1 MSENMK
7 KVIRQYEKDN
17 DLVLQFLEEKCVKVE
32 DGGTKAKALYDAYKI
47 WCRSN
52 GYFVMSA
59 KKFNANLETH
69 PEWHNGKRLS
79 HGYAVFDGVSL
90 KMGS

>member
-1 MSENMK
+1 MK
-7 KVIRQYEKDN
+7 KVIKQYEKDN
-17 DLVLQFLEEKCVKVE
+17 DLVLQFLEEKCTKVE

-59 KKFNANLETH
+59 KKFITNMETH
-69 PEWHNGKRLS
+69 PEWHKGFVRENDVLMCKGIGLK
-79 HGYAVFDGVSL
+79 GV
-90 KMGS
+90 